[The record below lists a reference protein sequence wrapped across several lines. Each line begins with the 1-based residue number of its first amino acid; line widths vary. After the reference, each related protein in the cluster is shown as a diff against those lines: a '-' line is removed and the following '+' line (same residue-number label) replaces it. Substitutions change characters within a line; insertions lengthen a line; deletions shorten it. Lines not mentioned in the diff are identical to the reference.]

1 MEEESKKLDHDKE
14 ELIKQFKCNLC
25 NAEYTYKGNLQK
37 HIESF
42 HDGKR
47 YDCAICDKSFKQKGN
62 LKYHVESIHEEYLA
76 TFQRED
82 KEKNETVF
90 EAESIC
96 SDIELKIEPG
106 SEKSESIFSVPEKKK
121 VVITNSKKTSNIFS
135 CNMCSSKFTT
145 ENFVF
150 KHIEMVHNKNKCPI
164 CKYTFENQDSLK
176 RHFELD
182 HPFQTIKDLTSKTIK
197 DLTSTHENETYRCSI
212 CQINFSRAGYLKK
225 HYETSHKEL
234 NYAGPK
240 SGQNS
245 AQNDGQN
252 SGHLKCGSC
261 NFKTSWHSVLKRHIK
276 SEHGNL
282 LFKCVFCIYFCKSK
296 DELLA
301 HVKMSHP
308 EMQNNP
314 KQSLATLGNPLKRIK
329 SQHENLQFKCIS
341 CTYICKSKDK
351 ILEHM
356 KMSHP
361 EITKEVSNPDNLT
374 PTSSKLLQP

>member
-1 MEEESKKLDHDKE
+1 M
-14 ELIKQFKCNLC
+14 
-25 NAEYTYKGNLQK
+25 
-37 HIESF
+37 
-42 HDGKR
+42 
-47 YDCAICDKSFKQKGN
+47 
-62 LKYHVESIHEEYLA
+62 
-76 TFQRED
+76 
-82 KEKNETVF
+82 
-90 EAESIC
+90 
-96 SDIELKIEPG
+96 
-106 SEKSESIFSVPEKKK
+106 
-121 VVITNSKKTSNIFS
+121 
-135 CNMCSSKFTT
+135 
-145 ENFVF
+145 
-150 KHIEMVHNKNKCPI
+150 
-164 CKYTFENQDSLK
+164 
-176 RHFELD
+176 D
-182 HPFQTIKDLTSKTIK
+182 HPFQTIKNLTSKTIK

-245 AQNDGQN
+245 VQNDGQN

-282 LFKCVFCIYFCKSK
+282 RFKCVFCIYFCKSK
-296 DELLA
+296 DKMLA

-329 SQHENLQFKCIS
+329 SQNENLQFECVS

-351 ILEHM
+351 ILDHM

-361 EITKEVSNPDNLT
+361 EIQSFSSKEDSNPDNLT
-374 PTSSKLLQP
+374 PTSSKLLHP